1 VKDKGA
7 GQYKLLVKAKGWF
20 TAAAAN
26 QMDPD
31 DTQLTVT
38 VGTQCYTR
46 AAMTKID

>member
-46 AAMTKID
+46 AATAKID